1 VSEDGPAWAIRT
13 FERGVEGETLA
24 CGTGAVA
31 CATLL
36 RAWRL
41 SGPECALRTRSGCTL
56 EVSLRN
62 EEGEVLPRLR
72 GEGRL
77 VFEGRL
83 REV

>member
-1 VSEDGPAWAIRT
+1 LRT
-13 FERGVEGETLA
+13 FERGVEAETLA

-31 CATLL
+31 SASLL
-36 RAWRL
+36 QAWKLGASRI
-41 SGPECALRTRSGCTL
+41 PLRTRSGCAL
-56 EVSLRN
+56 EVSLP
-62 EEGEVLPRLR
+62 EQAGAAPTLA